1 MKFLMHFFPSFLNG
15 RCAISGRQPVDISN
29 FNAIVYQEFILFIKT
44 VSYVKNPDK
53 LVAADQEYC

>member
-1 MKFLMHFFPSFLNG
+1 M
-15 RCAISGRQPVDISN
+15 IDISN